1 VPDAVRAGLERYLD
15 LLAAWSARVNLTG
28 AATPADRVALLVGD
42 VLPAA
47 PLLRPGRLIDVG
59 SGNGSPG
66 LVLAL
71 LRPELPVAL
80 LEPRQRRWAFLR
92 EACRAA
98 GRPDVEV
105 RRQRH
110 DQYDG
115 PRAATLTVRALD
127 LPLASLAPLV
137 EEGGRVLYFR
147 SRGMN
152 PRSLFEPGRRA
163 PPGRSRGMNPRSLFE
178 LGDSAVP
185 QTGRPRTETPGWRAE
200 PAPAGLQ
207 SFRRERV
214 SRET

>member
-1 VPDAVRAGLERYLD
+1 MITGTRSSAGPHRASLDALAVPDAVRPGLERYLD

-28 AATPADRVALLVGD
+28 AATPAARVALLVGD

-47 PLLRPGRLIDVG
+47 PLLRPGRLVDVG

-110 DQYDG
+110 DEYDG

-137 EEGGRVLYFR
+137 EEGGRLL
-147 SRGMN
+147 
-152 PRSLFEPGRRA
+152 LF
-163 PPGRSRGMNPRSLFE
+163 
-178 LGDSAVP
+178 
-185 QTGRPRTETPGWRAE
+185 GRPRTEAPGWLAE
-200 PAPAGLQ
+200 AAPAGLQ
-207 SFRRERV
+207 VFRREDV